1 MIQTI
6 LVISYYLGY
15 YDIIPVKPKIFA
27 VDIDGTITD
36 NKGGRVDLDA
46 LAALRY
52 LVKLGHKVI
61 YVTGRSSIEAYV
73 LSVFGGTT
81 RIAVGEN
88 GGIITSG
95 PNEHKL
101 IGNKQECVKAF
112 EFLKTKIPEVV
123 EKPVFPRITEVVLER
138 NFDVELG
145 SKIFKENDLPVHL
158 TDSQYAYHIN
168 SIGVD
173 KASGFSEVMNMF
185 SAKKD
190 DIVAIGDS
198 DTDVPLFGL
207 AGISVALGNAP
218 ENVKSKATM
227 TVQGHAGD
235 GVIEALETIQLKLL
249 AE

>member
-1 MIQTI
+1 M
-6 LVISYYLGY
+6 
-15 YDIIPVKPKIFA
+15 KPKIFA

-88 GGIITSG
+88 GGIITSA

-101 IGNKQECVKAF
+101 IGNKQECLRAF
-112 EFLKTKIPEVV
+112 EFLKTKIPDAV

-138 NFDVELG
+138 NFDINLAK
-145 SKIFKENDLPVHL
+145 KIFAENNFDVQIS
-158 TDSQYAYHIN
+158 DSMYAYHIN
-168 SIGVD
+168 SKGVN
-173 KASGFSEVMNMF
+173 KANGFLEVMKMF
-185 SAKKD
+185 SAKKED
-190 DIVAIGDS
+190 VVAIGDS
-198 DTDVPLFGL
+198 ETDVPLFKI
-207 AGISVALGNAP
+207 AGISVALGNATD
-218 ENVKSKATM
+218 EVKSQATIS
-227 TVQGHAGD
+227 VVGHEGD
-235 GVIEALETIQLKLL
+235 GVIDALEKIQLKLL

>member
-1 MIQTI
+1 
-6 LVISYYLGY
+6 L
-15 YDIIPVKPKIFA
+15 KPKIYA

-95 PNEHKL
+95 PDEHKL
-101 IGNKQECVKAF
+101 IGNRQECLKAF
-112 EFLKTKIPEVV
+112 QFIKTKIPEAI

-138 NFDVELG
+138 NFDVNLG
-145 SKIFKENDLPVHL
+145 KKILTENNFDVQLS
-158 TDSQYAYHIN
+158 DSMYAYHIN
-168 SIGVD
+168 SKGVN
-173 KASGFSEVMNMF
+173 KANGFLEVMKMF
-185 SAKKD
+185 SATKQD
-190 DIVAIGDS
+190 VIAIGDS
-198 DTDVPLFGL
+198 ETDVPLFGL
-207 AGISVALGNAP
+207 ADVSVALGNATDD
-218 ENVKSKATM
+218 VKSHATI
-227 TVQGHAGD
+227 TVPGHAGD
-235 GVIEALETIQLKLL
+235 GIIEALEKIELKLL
-249 AE
+249 VK

>member
-1 MIQTI
+1 M
-6 LVISYYLGY
+6 
-15 YDIIPVKPKIFA
+15 KPKIFA

-95 PNEHKL
+95 PNENKL
-101 IGNKQECVKAF
+101 IGKKQECLKAF
-112 EFLKTKIPEVV
+112 EFLKTKVPETV

-138 NFDVELG
+138 NFDIEFG
-145 SKIFKENDLPVHL
+145 KKILSENNYDVQLS
-158 TDSQYAYHIN
+158 DSMYAYHIN
-168 SIGVD
+168 SKDVN
-173 KASGFSEVMNMF
+173 KASGFLEVMKMF
-185 SAKKD
+185 SATRRD
-190 DIVAIGDS
+190 VIAIGDS
-198 DTDVPLFGL
+198 ETDVPLFEL
-207 AGISVALGNAP
+207 ADISVAMGNASD
-218 ENVKSKATM
+218 EVKSHATM
-227 TVQGHAGD
+227 VVQGHEGD
-235 GVIEALETIQLKLL
+235 GVIEALEKIELKLSVK
-249 AE
+249 

>member
-1 MIQTI
+1 M
-6 LVISYYLGY
+6 
-15 YDIIPVKPKIFA
+15 KPKIYA

-95 PNEHKL
+95 PDEHRL
-101 IGNKQECVKAF
+101 IGNKQECLKAF
-112 EFLKTKIPEVV
+112 QFIKSKIPDAV

-138 NFDVELG
+138 NFDVNLG
-145 SKIFKENDLPVHL
+145 KKILAENNFNVQLS
-158 TDSQYAYHIN
+158 DSMYAYHIN
-168 SIGVD
+168 SKGVN
-173 KASGFSEVMNMF
+173 KANGFLEVMKMF
-185 SAKKD
+185 SATKQD
-190 DIVAIGDS
+190 VIAIGDS
-198 DTDVPLFGL
+198 ETDVPLFGL
-207 AGISVALGNAP
+207 AGISVALGNATDD
-218 ENVKSKATM
+218 VKSHATI
-227 TVQGHAGD
+227 TVPGHAGD
-235 GVIEALETIQLKLL
+235 GIIEALEKIELELL
-249 AE
+249 VK

>member
-1 MIQTI
+1 
-6 LVISYYLGY
+6 L
-15 YDIIPVKPKIFA
+15 KPKIYA

-95 PNEHKL
+95 PDEHKL
-101 IGNKQECVKAF
+101 IGNKQECLKAF
-112 EFLKTKIPEVV
+112 QFIKTQIPEAV

-138 NFDVELG
+138 NFDVNLG
-145 SKIFKENDLPVHL
+145 KKILAENNFNVQLS
-158 TDSQYAYHIN
+158 DSMYAYHIN
-168 SIGVD
+168 SKGVN
-173 KASGFSEVMNMF
+173 KANGFLEIMRMF
-185 SAKKD
+185 SATKQD
-190 DIVAIGDS
+190 VIAIGDS
-198 DTDVPLFGL
+198 ETDVPLFGL
-207 AGISVALGNAP
+207 ADISVALGNATDD
-218 ENVKSKATM
+218 VKSHATI

-235 GVIEALETIQLKLL
+235 GIIEALEKIELKLL
-249 AE
+249 VK

>member
-1 MIQTI
+1 M
-6 LVISYYLGY
+6 
-15 YDIIPVKPKIFA
+15 KFKIFA

-61 YVTGRSSIEAYV
+61 YVTGRSSVEAYI

-101 IGNKQECVKAF
+101 IGNKQECVRAF
-112 EFLKTKIPEVV
+112 EFLKTKLPDVV

-138 NFDVELG
+138 NFDINLG
-145 SKIFKENDLPVHL
+145 KKILTENNFGVQLS
-158 TDSQYAYHIN
+158 DSMYAYHIN
-168 SIGVD
+168 SKGVN
-173 KASGFSEVMNMF
+173 KANGFLEVMKMF
-185 SAKKD
+185 SAKKED
-190 DIVAIGDS
+190 VIAIGDS
-198 DTDVPLFGL
+198 DTDVPLFKL
-207 AGISVALGNAP
+207 AGTSVALGNASD
-218 ENVKSKATM
+218 EVKSQATID
-227 TVQGHAGD
+227 VAGHAGD
-235 GVIEALETIQLKLL
+235 GVIEALEKIQLKLL

>member
-1 MIQTI
+1 M
-6 LVISYYLGY
+6 
-15 YDIIPVKPKIFA
+15 KPKIYA

-95 PNEHKL
+95 PDEHRL
-101 IGNKQECVKAF
+101 IGNKQECLKAF
-112 EFLKTKIPEVV
+112 QFIKTKIPDAV

-138 NFDVELG
+138 NFDVNLG
-145 SKIFKENDLPVHL
+145 KKILAENNFNVQLS
-158 TDSQYAYHIN
+158 DSMYAYHIN
-168 SIGVD
+168 SKGVN
-173 KASGFSEVMNMF
+173 KANGFLEVMKMF
-185 SAKKD
+185 SATKQD
-190 DIVAIGDS
+190 VIAIGDS
-198 DTDVPLFGL
+198 ETDVPLFGL
-207 AGISVALGNAP
+207 AGISVALGNATDD
-218 ENVKSKATM
+218 VKSHATI
-227 TVQGHAGD
+227 TVPGHAGD
-235 GVIEALETIQLKLL
+235 GIIEALEKIELKLL
-249 AE
+249 VK

>member
-1 MIQTI
+1 M
-6 LVISYYLGY
+6 
-15 YDIIPVKPKIFA
+15 KPKIFA

-52 LVKLGHKVI
+52 LIKLGHKVI

-101 IGNKQECVKAF
+101 IGNKQKCIDAF
-112 EFLKTKIPEVV
+112 KFLQTKIPKAS

-138 NFDVELG
+138 NFDIELAKRFLTENKFDVEL
-145 SKIFKENDLPVHL
+145 S
-158 TDSQYAYHIN
+158 DSQYAYHIN
-168 SIGVD
+168 SKGVN
-173 KASGFSEVMNMF
+173 KASGFLEVMSMF
-185 SAKKD
+185 SAKRD
-190 DIVAIGDS
+190 DIIAIGDS
-198 DTDVPLFGL
+198 ETDVPLFKL
-207 AGISVALGNAP
+207 AGFSVALGNAT
-218 ENVKSKATM
+218 EEVKSQSTIS
-227 TVQGHAGD
+227 VSGHAGD
-235 GVIEALETIQLKLL
+235 GVIEALETIQLKLM
-249 AE
+249 EE

>member
-1 MIQTI
+1 MI
-6 LVISYYLGY
+6 L
-15 YDIIPVKPKIFA
+15 VKPKIFA

-46 LAALRY
+46 LAALRF

-101 IGNKQECVKAF
+101 IGNKQECIKAF
-112 EFLKTKIPEVV
+112 EFLKIKIPEAV

-138 NFDVELG
+138 NFDVNLG
-145 SKIFKENDLPVHL
+145 KKIFEDNNFDVHL

-168 SIGVD
+168 SKGVD
-173 KASGFSEVMNMF
+173 KASGFLEVMNMF
-185 SAKKD
+185 SAKKE
-190 DIVAIGDS
+190 DIIAIGDS
-198 DTDVPLFGL
+198 ETDVPLFQL
-207 AGISVALGNAP
+207 AGVSIALGNAP
-218 ENVKSKATM
+218 EDVKSKATM
-227 TVQGHAGD
+227 SVQGHAGD

>member
-1 MIQTI
+1 MI
-6 LVISYYLGY
+6 L
-15 YDIIPVKPKIFA
+15 VKPKIFA

-101 IGNKQECVKAF
+101 IGNKQECIKAF
-112 EFLKTKIPEVV
+112 EFLKINIPEAV

-138 NFDVELG
+138 NFDVNLG
-145 SKIFKENDLPVHL
+145 KKLFADNNFDVQL

-168 SIGVD
+168 SKGVN
-173 KASGFSEVMNMF
+173 KANGFLEVMNMF
-185 SAKKD
+185 SAKKE
-190 DIVAIGDS
+190 DIIAIGDS
-198 DTDVPLFGL
+198 ETDVPLFKL
-207 AGISVALGNAP
+207 AGVSVALGNAP
-218 ENVKSKATM
+218 DDVRSHATIS
-227 TVQGHAGD
+227 VAGHAGD

>member
-1 MIQTI
+1 M
-6 LVISYYLGY
+6 
-15 YDIIPVKPKIFA
+15 KPRIFA

-95 PNEHKL
+95 PHEHKL
-101 IGNKQECVKAF
+101 IGNKQECMNAY
-112 EFLKTKIPEVV
+112 EFLKTKIPHAI

-138 NFDVELG
+138 NFDINLG
-145 SKIFKENDLPVHL
+145 KKILAENNFDVQLS
-158 TDSQYAYHIN
+158 DSMYAYHIN
-168 SIGVD
+168 SKGVN
-173 KASGFSEVMNMF
+173 KANGFLEVMKMF
-185 SAKKD
+185 SAREED
-190 DIVAIGDS
+190 VIAIGDS
-198 DTDVPLFGL
+198 ETDLPLFKL
-207 AGISVALGNAP
+207 AGTSVALGNASG
-218 ENVKSKATM
+218 EVKSQSTIS
-227 TVQGHAGD
+227 VQGHAGD
-235 GVIEALETIQLKLL
+235 GVIEALEKIQLNFSGMIP
-249 AE
+249 

>member
-1 MIQTI
+1 
-6 LVISYYLGY
+6 L
-15 YDIIPVKPKIFA
+15 KPKIYA

-36 NKGGRVDLDA
+36 NKGGWVDLDA

-95 PNEHKL
+95 PDEHKL
-101 IGNKQECVKAF
+101 IGNKQECLKAF
-112 EFLKTKIPEVV
+112 QFIKTKIPEAV

-138 NFDVELG
+138 NFDVNLG
-145 SKIFKENDLPVHL
+145 KKILAENNFNVQLS
-158 TDSQYAYHIN
+158 DSMYAYHIN
-168 SIGVD
+168 SKGVN
-173 KASGFSEVMNMF
+173 KANGFLEVMEMF
-185 SAKKD
+185 SATKQD
-190 DIVAIGDS
+190 VIAIGDS
-198 DTDVPLFGL
+198 ETDVPLFGL
-207 AGISVALGNAP
+207 ADVSVALGNATDD
-218 ENVKSKATM
+218 VKSHATI

-235 GVIEALETIQLKLL
+235 GIIEALEEIELKLL
-249 AE
+249 VK

>member
-1 MIQTI
+1 M
-6 LVISYYLGY
+6 
-15 YDIIPVKPKIFA
+15 KPKIFA
-27 VDIDGTITD
+27 IDIDGTITD

-52 LVKLGHKVI
+52 LVKMGHKII

-101 IGNKQECVKAF
+101 IGNKEECIKAF
-112 EFLKTKIPEVV
+112 EFLKTKIPEAI

-138 NFDVELG
+138 NFDVNLG
-145 SKIFKENDLPVHL
+145 KKLFAENNLDVRL

-168 SIGVD
+168 SKGVN
-173 KASGFSEVMNMF
+173 KANGFLEVMNMF
-185 SAKKD
+185 SAKKED
-190 DIVAIGDS
+190 VIAIGDS
-198 DTDVPLFGL
+198 ETDVPLFKL
-207 AGISVALGNAP
+207 AGTSVALGNAP
-218 ENVKSKATM
+218 QDVQSQATM
-227 TVQGHAGD
+227 SVPGHAGD
-235 GVIEALETIQLKLL
+235 GMIEALEAIQLKLL
-249 AE
+249 VE

>member
-1 MIQTI
+1 M
-6 LVISYYLGY
+6 
-15 YDIIPVKPKIFA
+15 KPKIFA

-88 GGIITSG
+88 GGIITSA

-101 IGNKQECVKAF
+101 IGNKQECLRAF
-112 EFLKTKIPEVV
+112 EFLKTKIPDAV

-138 NFDVELG
+138 NFDINLAK
-145 SKIFKENDLPVHL
+145 KIFAENNFDVQIS
-158 TDSQYAYHIN
+158 DSMFAYHIN
-168 SIGVD
+168 SKGVN
-173 KASGFSEVMNMF
+173 KANGFLEVMKMF
-185 SAKKD
+185 SAKKED
-190 DIVAIGDS
+190 VVAIGDS
-198 DTDVPLFGL
+198 ETDVPLFKI
-207 AGISVALGNAP
+207 AGISVALGNATD
-218 ENVKSKATM
+218 EVKSQATIS
-227 TVQGHAGD
+227 VVGHEGD
-235 GVIEALETIQLKLL
+235 GVIDALEKIQLKLL

>member
-1 MIQTI
+1 M
-6 LVISYYLGY
+6 
-15 YDIIPVKPKIFA
+15 
-27 VDIDGTITD
+27 DIDGTITD

-95 PNEHKL
+95 PDEHRL
-101 IGNKQECVKAF
+101 IGNKQECLKAF
-112 EFLKTKIPEVV
+112 QFIKTQIPEAI

-138 NFDVELG
+138 NFDVNLG
-145 SKIFKENDLPVHL
+145 KKILTENNFNVQLS
-158 TDSQYAYHIN
+158 DSMYAYHVN
-168 SIGVD
+168 SKGVN
-173 KASGFSEVMNMF
+173 KANGFLEVMKMF
-185 SAKKD
+185 SATKQD
-190 DIVAIGDS
+190 VVAIGDS
-198 DTDVPLFGL
+198 ETDVPLFGL
-207 AGISVALGNAP
+207 ADVSVALGNATDD
-218 ENVKSKATM
+218 VKSNATI

-235 GVIEALETIQLKLL
+235 GIIEALEKIELKLL
-249 AE
+249 VK

>member
-1 MIQTI
+1 MI
-6 LVISYYLGY
+6 L
-15 YDIIPVKPKIFA
+15 VKPKIFA

-101 IGNKQECVKAF
+101 IGNKQECIKAF
-112 EFLKTKIPEVV
+112 EFLKTKIPKAI

-145 SKIFKENDLPVHL
+145 KKIFEDNDLHVHL

-168 SIGVD
+168 SKGVD
-173 KASGFSEVMNMF
+173 KASGFLEVMNMF

-190 DIVAIGDS
+190 DIIAIGDS
-198 DTDVPLFGL
+198 ETDVPLFGL

-227 TVQGHAGD
+227 SVQGHAGD

>member
-1 MIQTI
+1 MN
-6 LVISYYLGY
+6 
-15 YDIIPVKPKIFA
+15 PKIFA
-27 VDIDGTITD
+27 IDIDGTITD

-52 LVKLGHKVI
+52 LVKLGHKVV

-112 EFLKTKIPEVV
+112 DFLKTKIRDAI

-138 NFDVELG
+138 NFDITLG
-145 SKIFKENDLPVHL
+145 KRIFAENNFDVQLS
-158 TDSQYAYHIN
+158 DSMYAYHIN
-168 SIGVD
+168 SKEVN
-173 KASGFSEVMNMF
+173 KANGFLEVMKMF
-185 SAKKD
+185 STKKID
-190 DIVAIGDS
+190 VIAIGDS
-198 DTDVPLFGL
+198 ETDVPLFKL
-207 AGISVALGNAP
+207 AGTSVALGNAS
-218 ENVKSKATM
+218 EEVKSQATIS
-227 TVQGHAGD
+227 VPGHAGD
-235 GVIEALETIQLKLL
+235 GVIEALEKIQLKLL

>member
-1 MIQTI
+1 
-6 LVISYYLGY
+6 L
-15 YDIIPVKPKIFA
+15 KPKIYA

-95 PNEHKL
+95 PDEHKL
-101 IGNKQECVKAF
+101 IGNKQECLKAF
-112 EFLKTKIPEVV
+112 QFIKTKIPEAV

-138 NFDVELG
+138 NFDVNLG
-145 SKIFKENDLPVHL
+145 KKILAENNFNVQLS
-158 TDSQYAYHIN
+158 DSMYAYHIN
-168 SIGVD
+168 SKGVN
-173 KASGFSEVMNMF
+173 KANGFLEVMKMF
-185 SAKKD
+185 SATKQ
-190 DIVAIGDS
+190 DIIAIGDS
-198 DTDVPLFGL
+198 ETDVPLFGL
-207 AGISVALGNAP
+207 ADVSVALGNATDD
-218 ENVKSKATM
+218 VKSHATI

-235 GVIEALETIQLKLL
+235 GIIEALEKIELKLL
-249 AE
+249 VK

>member
-1 MIQTI
+1 M
-6 LVISYYLGY
+6 
-15 YDIIPVKPKIFA
+15 KPKIFA

-61 YVTGRSSIEAYV
+61 YVTGRSSVEAYV

-101 IGNKQECVKAF
+101 LGNRQDCIAAF
-112 EFLKTKIPEVV
+112 EFLKKRIPEAC
-123 EKPVFPRITEVVLER
+123 EKSVFPRITEVVLER
-138 NFDVELG
+138 NFDVNMG
-145 SKIFKENDLPVHL
+145 KKILAENNFDVQL

-168 SIGVD
+168 SKGVD
-173 KASGFSEVMNMF
+173 KASGFLEIMNMF
-185 SAKKD
+185 SAKKTD
-190 DIVAIGDS
+190 VIAIGDS
-198 DTDVPLFGL
+198 ETDVPLFKL
-207 AGISVALGNAP
+207 AGLSVSLGNAP
-218 ENVKSKATM
+218 PEVRSLTTF
-227 TVQGHAGD
+227 TVDGHAGD
-235 GVIEALETIQLKLL
+235 GMIEALEKIQLELL
-249 AE
+249 EN